1 MTFAALDDLPPVD
14 VAADERMMVRSLI
27 HTLQSLEES
36 IAYAQSRQAEI
47 YTALTE
53 VIDVQT
59 SRLPAGGRRDREMPL
74 RAASAEIAAGLRI
87 TERAAQA
94 RMSEGYTLVM
104 RFTRTHAALGQG
116 RITRAHASV
125 IVDGGVDIA
134 DAEARAKYELAAL
147 DIAEI
152 ETPGRLR
159 SLVRTIAEKARPTS
173 IVERHRDARRLRGVF
188 VRDLP
193 DAMSELCLVG
203 PSVLVHG
210 VYDRLTQM
218 GTQVRRAAASTAP
231 ASREGTR
238 RGAEGAVEGERDVS
252 ASGDTASDETA
263 SGGIAS
269 DTASGGI
276 ASDTASGDTP
286 SGTASADSPVADD
299 RTLDQIRADIL
310 CDIAL
315 AGGPVGVGDG
325 IDAIRGIVQV
335 TVPVLTLA
343 GVHDEGA
350 DLAGTGPIDPETARR
365 LAGEAAGWDRV
376 MTHPVTGAI
385 LATDRYRPTADLK
398 RALRIR
404 DEHCRFPGCHQ
415 PPWRSDRDHT
425 IDAALGGETADDNL
439 ACLCRRHHT
448 LKHASAWQVA
458 QLGGGVLEWT
468 SPTGLTYID
477 IPPTT
482 LRFVPDDVPPPF

>member
-14 VAADERMMVRSLI
+14 VAADERMMVRSLV

-36 IAYAQSRQAEI
+36 IACAQARQAEI

-53 VIDVQT
+53 VVELQT
-59 SRLPAGGRRDREMPL
+59 SRLPMGKRRDREMPL
-74 RAASAEIAAGLRI
+74 RAATAEIASGLRI

-94 RMSEGYTLVM
+94 RMSEGYTLLM
-104 RFTRTHAALGQG
+104 RFTRTHAALAQG
-116 RITRAHASV
+116 RITRAHARI
-125 IVDGGVDIA
+125 IVDGGGDIA
-134 DAEARAKYELAAL
+134 DTEARAEYELAAL

-159 SLVRTIAEKARPTS
+159 SLVRTIAEKARPMS
-173 IVERHRDARRLRGVF
+173 IVERHRNARRHRGVF
-188 VRDLP
+188 LRDLP
-193 DAMSELCLVG
+193 DAMGELCLVA
-203 PSVLVHG
+203 PSVLLRG
-210 VYDRLTQM
+210 IYDRLTGM
-218 GTQVRRAAASTAP
+218 GTEVRRAAPSTSP
-231 ASREGTR
+231 ESHTGTR
-238 RGAEGAVEGERDVS
+238 RGAEDAVDLWSDTASDVS
-252 ASGDTASDETA
+252 GATASDQTASDQTASGDYASGDTASGDGDGEGDGEGGSDEFPLT
-263 SGGIAS
+263 
-269 DTASGGI
+269 
-276 ASDTASGDTP
+276 
-286 SGTASADSPVADD
+286 DD
-299 RTLDQIRADIL
+299 RTMDQIRADIL

-315 AGGPVGVGDG
+315 AGGPLAVGDG
-325 IDAIRGIVQV
+325 IDAIHAIVQV

-350 DLAGTGPIDPETARR
+350 ELAGTGPIDPESARR
-365 LAGEAAGWDRV
+365 LAGGATGWDRV

-448 LKHASAWQVA
+448 LKPARGKSCNS
-458 QLGGGVLEWT
+458 GVGSWN
-468 SPTGLTYID
+468 GAV
-477 IPPTT
+477 
-482 LRFVPDDVPPPF
+482 RRA